1 MNTILYT
8 ASRWLKRAA
17 YHPAYGPTSRIS
29 AVALAGCLMVIATP
43 GLAADPDPAE
53 ILRQADQARG
63 GNLPGLVWEVRAHS
77 SGGTGANAGDDPA
90 DQTLRIKA
98 VDQASLAEVLDPP
111 SSRGVKI
118 LQVDRNMWMS
128 KPGLKKPV
136 AISPRQRL
144 TGQASI
150 GDVAA
155 TNYAKDYTASYLRDD
170 TVGDE
175 LCHVLDLKSNNRQS
189 TYDRITYW
197 VSVKRGVAVQ
207 AEFLSLS
214 GKKLKSA
221 SFEYGNKI
229 VVAGKSIAF
238 VSKMSIF
245 DALTDAKTVMDYSKI
260 KVQAVPSSEFD
271 VGNLQ

>member
-1 MNTILYT
+1 MNLTRKHL
-8 ASRWLKRAA
+8 LLV
-17 YHPAYGPTSRIS
+17 
-29 AVALAGCLMVIATP
+29 VALMAKVAVLGVVLSHQAKAAEPDAT
-43 GLAADPDPAE
+43 E
-53 ILRQADQARG
+53 ILKLADQGRG
-63 GNLPGLVWEVRAHS
+63 GGLPGLVWEVHTHN
-77 SGGTGANAGDDPA
+77 SGSTADEQP

-98 VDQASLAEVLDPP
+98 ADQASVAEVLDPP
-111 SSRGVKI
+111 SSRGAKI

-155 TNYAKDYTASYLRDD
+155 TNYAKDYTATYVREEK
-170 TVGDE
+170 VGDE
-175 LCHVLDLKSNNRQS
+175 PCHVLDLKSSNRQS

-197 VSVKRGVAVQ
+197 VSVKRGLAVQ

-221 SFEYGNKI
+221 TFEYGNKI
-229 VVAGKSIAF
+229 NVAGKSIAF
-238 VSKMSIF
+238 VSRMSIA

-260 KVQAVPSSEFD
+260 KAQAVPSSEFD